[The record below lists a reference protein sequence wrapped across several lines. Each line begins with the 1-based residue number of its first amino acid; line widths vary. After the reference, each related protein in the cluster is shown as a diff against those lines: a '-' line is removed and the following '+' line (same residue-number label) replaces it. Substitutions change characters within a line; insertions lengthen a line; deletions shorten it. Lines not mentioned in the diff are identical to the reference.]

1 MHDTRGALADA
12 AESSVVALAMVGDEP
27 AFAELVRR
35 RQGATRGFLRR
46 LCRDAALADDLAQES
61 FVQAWRTL
69 GSLREPAA
77 FPGWLKRI
85 ALNAW
90 LMHRRRGSLALE
102 ELDDEHHEQEG
113 GATHDSAARLDLDA
127 ALGRLKPVERMCL
140 VLCYQ
145 EGLSHSEAAA
155 ASGLPIGTV
164 KSHVSRAAARVREL
178 LDGYGGSHDV

>member
-27 AFAELVRR
+27 AFAELLRR

-46 LCRDAALADDLAQES
+46 LCRDAALADDLAQET

-127 ALGRLKPVERMCL
+127 ALGRLKSVERMCL

-155 ASGLPIGTV
+155 ATGLPIGTV
-164 KSHVSRAAARVREL
+164 KSHVSRAAARVRGL